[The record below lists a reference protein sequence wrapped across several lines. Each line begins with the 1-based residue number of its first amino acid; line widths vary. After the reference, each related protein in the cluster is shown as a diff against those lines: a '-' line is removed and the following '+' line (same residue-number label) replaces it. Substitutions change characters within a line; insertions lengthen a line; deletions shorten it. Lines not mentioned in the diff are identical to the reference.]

1 MKNYFILV
9 VAAAAFMLSSAA
21 FGQCTGQFASG
32 QTCANATGSR
42 AAPTGVS
49 ESSYFDF
56 LYGAVPGT
64 IIYRGPSGWTSL
76 PGNSSGT
83 NVLSENASG
92 VPSWIAAA
100 GTGTVTSV
108 ALSLPGIFTVSGS
121 PVTSAGTLTAT
132 LATQSQNLVF
142 AAPNGSGGAPTFRA
156 LVLPDFPAIGANT
169 VLVNAASGSAVPT
182 AQIVPSC
189 STATSALI
197 WTTNTGF
204 GCQTITGTGTV
215 TSVATGTGLTGGTI
229 TTTGTISLATIGA
242 DSVLGNATAGT
253 AAPGAMAL
261 TSCSAAQS
269 ALTYN
274 TSTHA
279 FGCNLISGS
288 GTVITGVAGQI
299 AWYSGNSNVIQGSLN
314 ANISGGVITLGV
326 ANTTIGGVV
335 LEGGTSGAVT
345 LTPQS
350 TAGTPTL
357 TFGTSSGTPVVT
369 ASSPLAITAATGN
382 LTITGVAGQV
392 LGGAGPAFTATP
404 TLGAAS
410 VATGQLKI
418 SGTTSGTVT
427 LTTADAAGT
436 WTLKVPTSG
445 GTSGQFLTTD
455 GTGITSWA
463 SPSGSGT
470 VNAATSGQIA
480 YYASNGTAVSGNAN
494 ANIATG
500 TLTLGQAASTQGI
513 LVLEGSS
520 SGALTLTT
528 QAAAGTPTWTAGTAS
543 GTPAVTASSPLA
555 ITTATGNIA
564 CATCVTSSGGG
575 AITGTSPI
583 SVSAAG
589 VVSVTSVSALMTYLA
604 SANNAAP
611 YLTLYNANTTDVNNF
626 LSTFGNAAVIT
637 GLSGTI
643 LGTPSGAGVA
653 GGAFQTVRNDAGGCV
668 AGAGMCTIFSV
679 ATSGYNNIT
688 STGTGNYGYAMFAR
702 QDVNNANG
710 SGVGLEADCNNVV
723 ADSPTTLPPNLNAPV
738 VGSPCIGIQSVNMGA
753 KNSLAAFRAVTIG
766 QIGGPASWVVSYYA
780 DAPTAAGNLYGMFID
795 ATSTLSPTTSAL
807 FRNSGQGSN
816 VPLKVQ
822 WMGST
827 VAANHAIEVL
837 DSSANV
843 VWRVN
848 QQGGTV
854 VNTSFAGGINFAVA
868 NNDTGASSTAG
879 HSATTN
885 AGSMSTVATTT
896 AGGSVGAL
904 RWTGPGALFVDDLND
919 TSHIDLRVKAAAVSA
934 MQLMPTGHINNGA
947 GSGPTLSSCGTSPSL
962 STNAT
967 DFAGVVTTGTVTT
980 GCTITFANS
989 YTSTPTC
996 WVSDLTGVRTGM
1008 GVTVS
1013 AINIV
1018 VTGNT
1023 VSDKLFYGCFGQTGG
1038 A

>member
-1 MKNYFILV
+1 MNLKKYLGGPV
-9 VAAAAFMLSSAA
+9 VAFALILSSAA

-32 QTCANATGSR
+32 QICANSTGSR

-49 ESSYFDF
+49 ETSYFDF

-92 VPSWIAAA
+92 VPSWIAAS

-121 PVTSAGTLTAT
+121 PVTSSGTLTAT

-156 LVLPDFPAIGANT
+156 LVLGDFPAIGANT
-169 VLVNAASGSAVPT
+169 VLVNATSGSAAPT
-182 AQIVPSC
+182 AQSVPSC

-215 TSVATGTGLTGGTI
+215 TSVATGTGLTGGPI

-299 AWYSGNSNVIQGSLN
+299 AWYSGNTNVVQGSLN
-314 ANISGGVITLGV
+314 ANISGGVLTLGV
-326 ANTTIGGVV
+326 ASTTIGGIV

-369 ASSPLAITAATGN
+369 ASAPLSITAATGN

-392 LGGAGPAFTATP
+392 LGGSGPAFTATP

-418 SGTTSGTVT
+418 AGTTSGTVT

-463 SPSGSGT
+463 LPSGSGT

-480 YYASNGTAVSGNAN
+480 YYASNGTAVSGDAN
-494 ANIATG
+494 ANIAAG
-500 TLTLGQAASTQGI
+500 SLTLGQAASTQGI
-513 LVLEGSS
+513 LVLKGST

-528 QAAAGTPTWTAGTAS
+528 QAAAGTPTWTAGSAS

-555 ITTATGNIA
+555 ITTATGNIT

-575 AITGTSPI
+575 AITGTTPI

-589 VVSVTSVSALMTYLA
+589 AVSITSVASLITYIQTQNNTAANLA
-604 SANNAAP
+604 WYNSNDVSTAA
-611 YLTLYNANTTDVNNF
+611 
-626 LSTFGNAAVIT
+626 TFGTPLFQVIAGGANQNAIVGQAIQNQASNGFPT
-637 GLSGTI
+637 GVTGYGKLTFAGNQV
-643 LGTPSGAGVA
+643 LGVFGRADCTVA
-653 GGAFQTVRNDAGGCV
+653 GGCTNEFDSFNNSANDAPNTFPSTNTFG
-668 AGAGMCTIFSV
+668 TTSV
-679 ATSGYNNIT
+679 WPA
-688 STGTGNYGYAMFAR
+688 A
-702 QDVNNANG
+702 
-710 SGVGLEADCNNVV
+710 VV
-723 ADSPTTLPPNLNAPV
+723 AAAGGSKLSWAGVYITREGATPNQFLA
-738 VGSPCIGIQSVNMGA
+738 GIYEDPQ
-753 KNSLAAFRAVTIG
+753 AATIY
-766 QIGGPASWVVSYYA
+766 GGLIDA
-780 DAPTAAGNLYGMFID
+780 DATHSPQYSLY
-795 ATSTLSPTTSAL
+795 L
-807 FRNSGQGSN
+807 RNTGQGSN
-816 VPLKVQ
+816 VPLVVQ

-827 VAANHAIEVL
+827 QAANHAIEVM

-854 VNTSFAGGINFAVA
+854 VNTSFTGGINFGVT
-868 NNDTGASSTAG
+868 NNDTGATSSAG
-879 HSATTN
+879 HSAATN
-885 AGSMSTVATTT
+885 AGTMLTQATTSSPGP
-896 AGGSVGAL
+896 ALGIVRWNGVGAL
-904 RWTGPGALFVDDLND
+904 LIDALND
-919 TSHIDLRVKAAAVSA
+919 SSHIDLRVKAAAVSA

-967 DFAGVVTTGTVTT
+967 DFSGTVTTGTVTT
-980 GCTITFANS
+980 GCTITFAAS

-996 WVSDLTGVRTGM
+996 WVVDSTGVRASM
-1008 GVTVS
+1008 SYTVNS
-1013 AINIV
+1013 TSIV
-1018 VTGNT
+1018 VTGNV
-1023 VSDKLFYGCFGQTGG
+1023 VSDKLTYGCLGQTGG
-1038 A
+1038 T